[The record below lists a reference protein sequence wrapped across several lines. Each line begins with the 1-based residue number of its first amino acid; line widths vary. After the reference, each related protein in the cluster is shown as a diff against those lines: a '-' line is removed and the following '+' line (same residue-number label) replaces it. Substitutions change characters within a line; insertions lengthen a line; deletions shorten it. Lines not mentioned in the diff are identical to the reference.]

1 MLKALTLGWAI
12 IYAGRTCLYPLLS
25 VIADKLSLTSAQAG
39 ALTSTYFIMYVLMQ
53 IPGGIIG
60 DRVGLKKVLMLMYT
74 VAALGLLGLGLYG
87 TNYKTLLLFTALHGF
102 GAGGYYPTAYGTML
116 QVVEAAQRGFSSAVI
131 GIGMAVGL
139 LLGLAVSGP
148 VYEIMDS
155 FQAPFIIMSVPTF
168 AIMIY
173 FYLALPD
180 IRGGGGQA
188 SWQKY
193 KAILLDK
200 DLWLINISTFMAL
213 YGFWVAISWGPTF
226 LKIERN
232 FSLGQAGL
240 YTGLMA
246 ITAVPGGLVWGRL
259 SDRFGRKRIAQIIL
273 PLGGISLFL
282 LSRATTPGVIIGI
295 LLLFGLFSNSAYT
308 PVMVALTGDIVGRR
322 YPGNLGAA
330 TGIFNCTIMCS
341 AIIAP
346 VVSGYLRDM
355 TGSLTVAIMVGSLV
369 MLAGTLLIFLL
380 PDLNTRLQH
389 G

>member
-1 MLKALTLGWAI
+1 LLKALTLGWAI

-168 AIMIY
+168 AIMIC

-180 IRGGGGQA
+180 IRGGGQA

>member
-180 IRGGGGQA
+180 IRGGGQA